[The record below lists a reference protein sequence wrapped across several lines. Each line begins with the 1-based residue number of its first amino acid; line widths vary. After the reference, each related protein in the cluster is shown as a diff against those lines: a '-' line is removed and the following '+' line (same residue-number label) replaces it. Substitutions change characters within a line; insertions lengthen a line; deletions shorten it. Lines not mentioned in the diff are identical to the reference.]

1 MRRIR
6 LHATGFWIGFAFG
19 TIGLF
24 AVALL
29 RLLFPIIELLT
40 EPLLWPSQFFAD
52 LLTDGSASTWMV
64 MFLYLLTGTFYG
76 LCGSMIQEGRRRVRT
91 RRMK

>member
-1 MRRIR
+1 M
-6 LHATGFWIGFAFG
+6 HATGFWIGFAFG

-29 RLLFPIIELLT
+29 RLLFPFIETIT
-40 EPLLWPSQFFAD
+40 EPLLWPGQFFAY
-52 LLTDGSASTWMV
+52 LLTHGSASTPMV

-76 LCGSMIQEGRRRVRT
+76 ICGSVIQEIRRK
-91 RRMK
+91 MKIAG